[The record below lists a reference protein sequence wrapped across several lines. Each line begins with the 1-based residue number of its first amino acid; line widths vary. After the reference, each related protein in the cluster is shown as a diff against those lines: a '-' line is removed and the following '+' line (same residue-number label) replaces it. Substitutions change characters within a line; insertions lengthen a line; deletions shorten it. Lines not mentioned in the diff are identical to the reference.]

1 MTRVIIADDHPFLR
15 EGVRTVLT
23 QAGLEVAAAV
33 GDGDDALDAIE
44 RYDPDIAILDV
55 RMPGRDGI
63 EALQAMRR
71 NGDQRPVILLTAVIE
86 DRQLL
91 EAMRAGV
98 SGIVFKQGGENQLIE
113 ALHIVSKGGN
123 AIPSDL
129 IGRALDHSQKPATP
143 TPMARLNERERQIT
157 EEVCQGKR
165 NREIA
170 EGLGVSEG
178 SIKVALHRI
187 YEKLG
192 VGSRTELIL
201 LILNSQA

>member
-1 MTRVIIADDHPFLR
+1 MTSVIIADDHPFLR
-15 EGVRTVLT
+15 EGVRNVLT

-33 GDGDDALDAIE
+33 GDGDDALAAIE
-44 RYDPDIAILDV
+44 QHDPDVAILDV

-71 NGDQRPVILLTAVIE
+71 KGDQRPVILLTAVME

-98 SGIVFKQGGENQLIE
+98 SGIVFKQGGESQLIE
-113 ALHIVSKGGN
+113 ALEIVSKGGN
-123 AIPSDL
+123 AIPPEL
-129 IGRALDHSQKPATP
+129 IGRALDHNQKPSLP
-143 TPMARLNERERQIT
+143 SPMSRLNERERRIT

-170 EGLGVSEG
+170 EGFGVSEG

-187 YEKLG
+187 YDKLG
-192 VGSRTELIL
+192 VGSRTELTL
-201 LILNSQA
+201 LILNSQN

>member
-1 MTRVIIADDHPFLR
+1 MTSVIIADDHPFLR

-33 GDGDDALDAIE
+33 GDGDDALAAIE
-44 RYDPDIAILDV
+44 QHDPDVAILDV

-63 EALQAMRR
+63 EALQALRQK
-71 NGDQRPVILLTAVIE
+71 GDQRPVILLTAVIE

-98 SGIVFKQGGENQLIE
+98 SGIVFKQGGESQLIE
-113 ALHIVSKGGN
+113 ALEIVIKGGN
-123 AIPSDL
+123 AIPPEL
-129 IGRALDHSQKPATP
+129 IGRALDQSQKPSLP
-143 TPMARLNERERQIT
+143 SPMSRLNERERRIT
-157 EEVCQGKR
+157 EEVCLGKR

-170 EGLGVSEG
+170 ENFGVSEG

-187 YEKLG
+187 YDKLG
-192 VGSRTELIL
+192 VGSRTELTL
-201 LILNSQA
+201 LILNSQN

>member
-15 EGVRTVLT
+15 EGVRAVLT
-23 QAGLEVAAAV
+23 EAGLDVAAAV
-33 GDGDDALDAIE
+33 GDGDDALDAID
-44 RYDPDIAILDV
+44 RHDPDVAILDV

-63 EALQAMRR
+63 DALQAMRR
-71 NGDQRPVILLTAVIE
+71 KGDQRPVILLTAVIE

-98 SGIVFKQGGENQLIE
+98 NGIVFKQGGENQLIE
-113 ALHIVSKGGN
+113 ALEIVTKGGN
-123 AIPSDL
+123 AIPADL
-129 IGRALDHSQKPATP
+129 IGRALDHSQKPVAVS
-143 TPMARLNERERQIT
+143 PMARLNERERQIT
-157 EEVCQGKR
+157 EGVCQGKR

-187 YEKLG
+187 YDKLD
-192 VGSRTELIL
+192 VSSRTELTL

>member
-23 QAGLEVAAAV
+23 QAGLDVAAAV
-33 GDGDDALDAIE
+33 GDGDDALAAIE
-44 RYDPDIAILDV
+44 QHDPDVAILDV

-98 SGIVFKQGGENQLIE
+98 SGIVFKQGGESQLIE
-113 ALHIVSKGGN
+113 ALEIVSKGGN

-129 IGRALDHSQKPATP
+129 IGRALDHSQKPAKP
-143 TPMARLNERERQIT
+143 SPMTRLNERERQIT
-157 EEVCQGKR
+157 EGVCQGKR

-170 EGLGVSEG
+170 EQLGVSEG

-192 VGSRTELIL
+192 VTSRTELTL
-201 LILNSQA
+201 LILNSQT

>member
-1 MTRVIIADDHPFLR
+1 MTRIIIADDHPFLL
-15 EGVRTVLT
+15 EGVRTVLM
-23 QAGLEVAAAV
+23 QAGLDVAATV
-33 GDGDDALDAIE
+33 GDGDDALAAIE
-44 RYDPDIAILDV
+44 RHDPDVAILDI

-71 NGDQRPVILLTAVIE
+71 KGDQRPVILLTAAIE

-98 SGIVFKQGGENQLIE
+98 NGIVFKQGGENQLIE
-113 ALHIVSKGGN
+113 ALEIVAKGGK
-123 AIPSDL
+123 AVPQEL
-129 IGRALDHSQKPATP
+129 IGRALDHSQKPAP
-143 TPMARLNERERQIT
+143 PSPMARLNERERQIT
-157 EEVCQGKR
+157 ERVCQGKR

-170 EGLGVSEG
+170 ERLGVSEG

-192 VGSRTELIL
+192 VSSRTELTL
-201 LILNSQA
+201 LILNSQD

>member
-15 EGVRTVLT
+15 EGVRAVLT
-23 QAGLEVAAAV
+23 AAGLDVAAAV
-33 GDGDDALDAIE
+33 GDGDDALDAID
-44 RYDPDIAILDV
+44 RHDPDVAILDV

-63 EALQAMRR
+63 DALQAMRR
-71 NGDQRPVILLTAVIE
+71 KGDQRPVILLTAVIE

-98 SGIVFKQGGENQLIE
+98 NGIVFKQGGENQLIE
-113 ALHIVSKGGN
+113 ALEIVTKGGN
-123 AIPSDL
+123 AIPADL
-129 IGRALDHSQKPATP
+129 IGRALDHSQKPVAVS
-143 TPMARLNERERQIT
+143 PMARLNERERQIA
-157 EEVCQGKR
+157 EGVCQGKR

-170 EGLGVSEG
+170 EDLGVSEG

-187 YEKLG
+187 YDKLD
-192 VGSRTELIL
+192 VSSRTELTL